1 MKYMK
6 ILSTG
11 LILICVT
18 FSRAVGQEPPA
29 YFLLDIQRVIVAAQG
44 ITAQQFPDAD
54 QILVDDHVLEEYNKD
69 GTSISWDDEY
79 TKILTEKG
87 RRENI
92 SHNFAYN
99 TSYSTSFVYRA
110 EIIKP
115 DGTIIPIDV
124 AQYSKVMTEQSQ
136 MGANIYDPS
145 NKSLALTTPG
155 VEIGDICHIV
165 SCRIN
170 HKTRMADT
178 WADYSV
184 FEYSSPIA
192 RLEYEIIAPPELPI
206 LHKVIRAPLQD
217 TVTHTE
223 SKLPGNRIR
232 YLWLVQDV
240 PQIFP
245 EPDMPPMHTQVQR
258 LLLSTIKDWRS
269 VSLWYWALCKEPMSK
284 ITPEMRAKVEE
295 LTRGITDRDDQIR
308 SIFKFVSQ
316 NIRYM
321 GITTEEV
328 APGYEPHPVDMTFNN
343 RYGVCR
349 DKAALLTVMLR
360 LAGID
365 AYPVLIHAG
374 AKIDPDVPLPFFN
387 HAITAASKP
396 GGGYILMDPTD
407 ENTKELFPA
416 YLCNRSYLVAR
427 EEGET
432 LLVSDIYPA
441 EKNMMLINSEGVL
454 DASGSLLLKST
465 LEFNGIN
472 DNAYRGHFLRRK
484 QDQRRKFFESALK
497 KQLAGAEL
505 IECTITP
512 TDLQDTEQPLRVTLT
527 SRIPDY
533 PVKGSS
539 LDTITMPWLSASIGY
554 FNFVI
559 GATGLDQRKYT
570 MKTDITCGVQER
582 ITIDISTGLQQ
593 PHSIPDKF
601 SLHRAGVAFSIE
613 HSYQNGQLTAEL
625 NERIE
630 TPEFSPADYLLLKQS
645 LREIEAQT
653 RKRPLF
659 AAGNAN
665 PPDFE
670 MLSNASTTQL
680 HTPDSWTTT
689 SRWSKRVLTYAGKKQ
704 SSELKHAF
712 NPVWQSMELVSATVS
727 NLNGKV
733 FTVTDHEINLMDAG
747 WSASAPRYPAG
758 KTLII
763 NLPGVE
769 TGSVIT
775 VETRATHTNASFYAN
790 SISFGGTS
798 PSYNES
804 FELTWPRTLK
814 PVIQSFNLDGWVTCI
829 AVTNE
834 HTITTLWSALKPP
847 ELEAES
853 SMPPWHFH
861 NPTLF
866 ISFGEWKEYAG
877 QLKRVIRTA
886 SGEDKA
892 TKQHVRELI
901 RDKKKPQEKIM
912 AIRDDVLRNIRIA
925 GPSHLALPL
934 SEVSTADQTLGDQ
947 YGNALDRAILLAAML
962 DRAGFNP
969 EIIFA
974 SGDRSRYPQAIQPF
988 LNTPQPGFFSNPL
1001 VKLRSKGETYYLND
1015 GDQYTELGVSHF
1027 DDAPALSLN
1036 GAISMIEVP
1045 QEKQEYSRSSLMIDL
1060 SADGSAL
1067 ITSTNW
1073 FYGTSY
1079 SPFRKTYSEM
1089 LPEDRRRHY
1098 LEIVNKVAN
1107 SATAVTDLI
1116 TNYECF
1122 PGYAAYTVRA
1132 TDYAVVENN
1141 TLLLNIPQVSGAI
1154 YPVVTDKRANPLFLG
1169 NNSESELLCT
1179 VILPPG
1185 YNKTALLPQNKE
1197 WSLPADTGTVAFDVT
1212 TRERPDNRSE
1222 VVISRTIKYSSG
1234 ELAPELYPAVLEYNR
1249 IFSHAAMRTLIAEK
1263 NERNND

>member
-6 ILSTG
+6 TLSAG
-11 LILICVT
+11 LFLACATVI
-18 FSRAVGQEPPA
+18 SAVGQEPPA
-29 YFLLDIQRVIVAAQG
+29 GFLLDAPKVIAAAQG
-44 ITAQQFPDAD
+44 ITPQQFPNAD
-54 QILVDDHVLEEYNKD
+54 QILVDNHVLEEYSKD
-69 GTSISWDDEY
+69 GTSICWDDEY

-87 RRENI
+87 RRDNI
-92 SHNFAYN
+92 SHNFSYN
-99 TSYSTSFVYRA
+99 ISYSTSFVFRA
-110 EIIKP
+110 EIIKS
-115 DGTIIPIDV
+115 DGKIIPIDI

-145 NKSLALTTPG
+145 NKSLVLTTPG

-165 SCRIN
+165 SCRID
-170 HKTRMADT
+170 HKARMSDT
-178 WADYSV
+178 WADYAV

-192 RLEYEIIAPPELPI
+192 RLEYEIIAPPELPVC
-206 LHKVIRAPLQD
+206 HKVIRAPVKD
-217 TVTHTE
+217 TVTYTE
-223 SKLPGNRIR
+223 SKLSGDRTR
-232 YLWLVQDV
+232 YLWLVKDV

-258 LLLSTIKDWRS
+258 LLLSTIPDWKT
-269 VSLWYWALCKEPMSK
+269 VSRWYWELCKEPMSK
-284 ITPEMRAKVEE
+284 VTPEMRAKVEE
-295 LTRGITDRDDQIR
+295 LTKGITDRDDQIR
-308 SIFKFVSQ
+308 RIFKFVSQ
-316 NIRYM
+316 EIRYM
-321 GITTEEV
+321 GITTEAV
-328 APGYEPHPVDMTFNN
+328 APGYEPHPIDMTFNN

-349 DKAALLTVMLR
+349 DKAALLTAMLR

-374 AKIDPDVPLPFFN
+374 AKMDPDVPLPFFN

-407 ENTKELFPA
+407 ENTKEIFPA

-441 EKNMMLINSEGVL
+441 EKNMMHISSEGVL

-465 LEFNGIN
+465 LEFGGIN
-472 DNAYRGHFLRRK
+472 DNAYRGHFLSRK
-484 QDQRRKFFESALK
+484 QDQRRKFFEAALK

-512 TDLQDTEQPLRVTLT
+512 EDLQDTEQPLRVTIT

-539 LDTITMPWLSASIGY
+539 LDTVTMPWLSASIGY
-554 FNFVI
+554 VNFVI
-559 GATGLDQRKYT
+559 GATGLDERKYT
-570 MKTDITCGVQER
+570 METDITCGVQER
-582 ITIDISTGLQQ
+582 ITIDVSAGLQQ
-593 PHSIPDKF
+593 PYSIPDKF
-601 SLHRAGVAFSIE
+601 TLDRGGVVFSLQ

-630 TPEFSPADYLLLKQS
+630 TPEFSPADYLLLKKS
-645 LREIEAQT
+645 LREIEAQS

-659 AAGNAN
+659 VAGNAN

-670 MLSNASTTQL
+670 MLYNSSSTEL
-680 HTPDSWTTT
+680 HTPGSWTTT
-689 SRWSKRVLTYAGKKQ
+689 TRWSKRVLTYAGKKQ

-727 NLNGKV
+727 NVNGKV

-775 VETRATHTNASFYAN
+775 VETRTTQTNASFYAN
-790 SISFGGTS
+790 SIAFGGTT
-798 PSYNES
+798 PSLNES
-804 FELTWPRTLK
+804 FELTWPRKLK
-814 PVIQSFNLDGWVTCI
+814 PAIQSFNLEGSVTCT

-834 HTITTLWSALKPP
+834 HTITATWSAPKPP
-847 ELEAES
+847 ELEPES

-861 NPTLF
+861 NPSLF
-866 ISFGEWKEYAG
+866 ISFGNWKDYTR
-877 QLKRVIRTA
+877 QMKRVIDDA
-886 SGEDKA
+886 CGEDKA
-892 TKQHVRELI
+892 AKQHVRELI
-901 RDKKKPQEKIM
+901 RNKKTPQEKIM

-934 SEVSTADQTLGDQ
+934 SEVSDADQTLGDQ
-947 YGNALDRAILLAAML
+947 YGNALDRAILMAAML
-962 DRAGFNP
+962 DRAGFDP
-969 EIIFA
+969 EIVFA
-974 SGDRSRYPQAIQPF
+974 SNDRSRYPQAIQPY
-988 LNTPQPGFFSNPL
+988 LDIPQPGFFSNPL

-1027 DDAPALSLN
+1027 QDAPMLN
-1036 GAISMIEVP
+1036 LKGAISTIEVP
-1045 QEKQEYSRSSLMIDL
+1045 QKKQNRSRSSLMIDL
-1060 SADGSAL
+1060 SADGSAM

-1098 LEIVNKVAN
+1098 LEMINKVAN
-1107 SATAVTDLI
+1107 SATAVTDLV
-1116 TNYECF
+1116 TNYKVF

-1132 TDYAVVENN
+1132 TDYAAIEKN
-1141 TLLLNIPQVSGAI
+1141 TLLLNVPEVSGAI
-1154 YPVVTDKRANPLFLG
+1154 YPVVADKRENPLFLS
-1169 NNSESELLCT
+1169 NNLETELRCT

-1185 YNKTALLPQNKE
+1185 YSKIALLPQSKE
-1197 WSLPADTGTVAFDVT
+1197 WNLPANTGKVTFDVT
-1212 TRERPDNRSE
+1212 TRERPDKRTE
-1222 VVISRTIKYSSG
+1222 VVITRTIVYASG

-1249 IFSHAAMRTLIAEK
+1249 IFSHASMRTLVAEK
-1263 NERNND
+1263 SEQSQ